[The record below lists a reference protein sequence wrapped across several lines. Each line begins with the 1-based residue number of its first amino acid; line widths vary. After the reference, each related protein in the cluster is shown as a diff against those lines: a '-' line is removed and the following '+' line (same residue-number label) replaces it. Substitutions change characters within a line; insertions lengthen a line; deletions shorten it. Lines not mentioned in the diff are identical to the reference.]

1 MGGISERSVA
11 GRCLPGSQIEQPLDE
26 GFGQKPEHAKS
37 QDEEQHEGQCIDADQ
52 VPLSEQFGQDRVLG
66 RAEEGRLHI
75 HEGEDGE
82 QEVEELMP
90 VGRAWVFV
98 VGGLLLSLLFGDGLS
113 IRPSGIIGS
122 ILGAVV
128 VTFLWM
134 RFDPTKRAEAKTA
147 RRR

>member
-1 MGGISERSVA
+1 MLIIGILVA
-11 GRCLPGSQIEQPLDE
+11 GMAVGAIAQMI
-26 GFGQKPEHAKS
+26 
-37 QDEEQHEGQCIDADQ
+37 
-52 VPLSEQFGQDRVLG
+52 LG
-66 RAEEGRLHI
+66 RSGRSLDW
-75 HEGEDGE
+75 GMALAAG
-82 QEVEELMP
+82 
-90 VGRAWVFV
+90 VGGSF